1 MIMCFLHGSDRDVFG
16 CCGGLVAP
24 LRAAADLVRGSTA
37 DYPLPALIDAL
48 G

>member
-1 MIMCFLHGSDRDVFG
+1 MLRRAGS
-16 CCGGLVAP
+16 P